1 MKLGDVIEASSGS
14 PQFRITEILNSEA
27 PLYTFYN
34 QSDLVDDLIG
44 IESSSKENKKIRTN
58 DKVFTLKTND
68 VIFSLI
74 SGMATIVSDKHEG
87 YIYTQNSV
95 KLNLND
101 DIDSRYFVFLIN
113 ESKDIRKQL
122 TIGLQGS
129 QVFKYTLKQLKD
141 INLPKM
147 PLIEKQK
154 IIGEI
159 YFKQLRLTALKNKVA
174 ELEKKVIFNKLEE
187 VSKND

>member
-1 MKLGDVIEASSGS
+1 MKLGDVVEASSGS

-58 DKVFTLKTND
+58 NKVFTLKTND

-74 SGMATIVSDKHEG
+74 SGMATIVSEKHEG
-87 YIYTQNSV
+87 YIYTQNYV

-159 YFKQLRLTALKNKVA
+159 YFKQLKLTALKNKVA
-174 ELEKKVIFNKLEE
+174 ELEKTVVFNKLEG

>member
-1 MKLGDVIEASSGS
+1 MKLGDVVEASSGS

-58 DKVFTLKTND
+58 NKVFTLKTND

-74 SGMATIVSDKHEG
+74 SGMATIVSEKHEG
-87 YIYTQNSV
+87 YIYTQNYV
-95 KLNLND
+95 KLNLSDN
-101 DIDSRYFVFLIN
+101 IDSRFFVFLIN
-113 ESKDIRKQL
+113 ESKYIKKQL